1 VNHRALY
8 VNAVSAGYSRDMPI
22 IHEVSVTTEPE
33 EIVCIVGP
41 NGAGKS
47 TLLKTIAGL
56 LRIAD
61 GSISLGGSTITG
73 IRPDTLAQSGVA
85 FVPQLDN
92 IFRTM
97 SIEQNL
103 ALAARRC
110 HGNRRQ
116 RTQEMKALFPVLDE
130 KFKAKAGSL
139 SGGQRQFL
147 AVAMALIAEP
157 SLLLLDEPSAGLSP
171 KAADEV
177 LGMLRGIAES
187 GVAIL
192 MVEQNVKAGLRV
204 SDRAYV
210 LAEGRN
216 QHEGDAQTL
225 LTDPV
230 LGEIYLG
237 ARREE
242 SHAAKSV

>member
-1 VNHRALY
+1 MSNSRLV
-8 VNAVSAGYSRDMPI
+8 VESVSAGYVQGMPI
-22 IHEVSVTTEPE
+22 IHEVNLQANTG

-56 LRIAD
+56 LRVEQ
-61 GSISLGGSTITG
+61 GSITLGENRITG
-73 IRPDTLAQSGVA
+73 VRPDTLAQSGIA
-85 FVPQLDN
+85 FVPQLEN

-103 ALAARRC
+103 MLCARRC
-110 HGNRRQ
+110 RGNKSKRVHVM
-116 RTQEMKALFPVLDE
+116 TTLFPVLQE
-130 KFKAKAGSL
+130 KYKSRAGDL

-147 AVAMALIAEP
+147 ALAMALIAEP
-157 SLLLLDEPSAGLSP
+157 TLLLLDEPSAGLSP
-171 KAADEV
+171 KAAAEV
-177 LGMLRGIAES
+177 LGMLPSIADK
-187 GVAIL
+187 GVSIL
-192 MVEQNVKAGLRV
+192 MVEQNVKAALRV
-204 SDRAYV
+204 SNRAYI

-216 QHEGDAQTL
+216 QHEGNATSL

-237 ARREE
+237 ARRREP
-242 SHAAKSV
+242 HAAKSV

>member
-1 VNHRALY
+1 
-8 VNAVSAGYSRDMPI
+8 
-22 IHEVSVTTEPE
+22 
-33 EIVCIVGP
+33 
-41 NGAGKS
+41 
-47 TLLKTIAGL
+47 
-56 LRIAD
+56 
-61 GSISLGGSTITG
+61 
-73 IRPDTLAQSGVA
+73 
-85 FVPQLDN
+85 
-92 IFRTM
+92 
-97 SIEQNL
+97 
-103 ALAARRC
+103 
-110 HGNRRQ
+110 
-116 RTQEMKALFPVLDE
+116 
-130 KFKAKAGSL
+130 
-139 SGGQRQFL
+139 
-147 AVAMALIAEP
+147 MALIAEP